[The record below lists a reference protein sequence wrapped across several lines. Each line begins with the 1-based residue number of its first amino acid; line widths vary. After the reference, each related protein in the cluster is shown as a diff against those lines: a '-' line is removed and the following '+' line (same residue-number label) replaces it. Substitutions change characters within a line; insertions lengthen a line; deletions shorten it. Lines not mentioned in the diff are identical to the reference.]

1 MTDDEAIEIEI
12 PAERVPPEADPAV
25 QAQFDATMQD
35 SIAMLKVSDDVDD
48 TMRRVAGVVCT
59 MFDGCTF
66 CSVSMLDGESIKTI
80 GATDPKAE
88 AVDRI
93 QYETREGP
101 CWVAATEPKLLV
113 YTPNNADDSRWPEFS
128 RRTADEVGLFSLMA
142 CRLVVGDPAKSL
154 GALNI
159 YGAEPGAFDRAD
171 HQLAML
177 MSAVT
182 ALLLD
187 AAQRQAHL
195 TAALESRGL
204 IGQAMGILM
213 AQSDINADDAFDQ
226 LKAASQ
232 RMNIK
237 LRDLAR
243 TIAEST
249 GSKRER

>member
-1 MTDDEAIEIEI
+1 MMDDEAIKIEI
-12 PAERVPPEADPAV
+12 PAERIPAQV
-25 QAQFDATMQD
+25 DATMQD
-35 SIAMLKVSDDVDD
+35 SVMLLKVSDDVDE
-48 TMRRVAGVVCT
+48 TMLHVTNLICT
-59 MFDGCTF
+59 MFEGCTF
-66 CSVSMLDGESIKTI
+66 CSVSMLDGESIQTI
-80 GATDPKAE
+80 GATDPSAE
-88 AVDRI
+88 AVDKI
-93 QYETREGP
+93 QYDTREGP

-113 YTPNNADDSRWPEFS
+113 YTPNNADDNRWPEFS
-128 RRTADEVGLFSLMA
+128 RRTADEVGAFSLMA
-142 CRLVVGDPAKSL
+142 CRLVVGDPPKAL

-159 YGAEPGAFDRAD
+159 YGAEVGAFDRAD
-171 HQLAML
+171 QQLAML
-177 MSAVT
+177 LAAVT

-187 AAQRQAHL
+187 ATQRQSHL

-213 AQSDINADDAFDQ
+213 AQSDITSEEAFDQ

-249 GSKRER
+249 GNKRER

>member
-1 MTDDEAIEIEI
+1 MSNDEAIEIEI
-12 PAERVPPEADPAV
+12 PAERTAPEIEAAV
-25 QAQFDATMQD
+25 QAQFDSTMQD
-35 SIAMLKVSDDVDD
+35 SIKLLKVSDDVEE
-48 TMRRVAGVVCT
+48 TMRRVTGVVCT

-80 GATDPKAE
+80 GATDAKAE

-101 CWVAATEPKLLV
+101 CWTAATEPKLLV
-113 YTPNNADDSRWPEFS
+113 YTPNNADDSRWADFS

-142 CRLVVGDPAKSL
+142 CRLVVGDPPKAL

-159 YGAEPGAFDRAD
+159 YGSEPGAFDHAD

-177 MSAVT
+177 LAAVT

-213 AQSDINADDAFDQ
+213 AQSDITSDEAFEQ